1 MRMMKGIGT
10 NYDAAADDDDD
21 KILRMATS
29 PKNMLVE
36 LAVSSASNT
45 GEQQTLMIY
54 DDTDTDTDENLLV
67 WFQSF
72 AR

>member
-1 MRMMKGIGT
+1 MMKGIGT
-10 NYDAAADDDDD
+10 NYDAAADDDD
-21 KILRMATS
+21 KILRMTTS
-29 PKNMLVE
+29 PKNVLVE

-67 WFQSF
+67 WFQSS

>member
-1 MRMMKGIGT
+1 MKMMKGIGT
-10 NYDAAADDDDD
+10 NYDAADD
-21 KILRMATS
+21 KILRMTTS
-29 PKNMLVE
+29 PKNLLVE

-54 DDTDTDTDENLLV
+54 DDTDTDTDENLLI